1 MVYAAQAMFSSLSS
15 KPASDPLSNVLALLD
30 LSSVRCTRLE
40 AGGEWSLSLPV
51 RERLKFVAVLRG
63 AAWIVLPD
71 SVPRQ
76 LAAGDTFLLTNTPYV
91 VTSDPTLDPQDGI
104 ALYGEKSILQL
115 DGDDTVMLGGAF
127 TFADANA
134 PRMIEALPAFMH
146 IRASSP
152 AAAVLRDTLR
162 LLNRELT
169 QSNMGSTLMI
179 ERLGD
184 VLLIQAL
191 RAYVSDYGVD
201 ATGWIGAFS
210 DTRVGGAI
218 NLMHNAVHHQWTV
231 GELAAAVAMS
241 RSAFALR
248 FKSMVGVAPLEYLRH
263 WRMQLARHALHKG
276 TCSIATLASSL
287 GYASVSA
294 FGNAYKHA
302 YGHSP
307 KRSKAY
313 VSTNDTE

>member
-1 MVYAAQAMFSSLSS
+1 
-15 KPASDPLSNVLALLD
+15 
-30 LSSVRCTRLE
+30 
-40 AGGEWSLSLPV
+40 
-51 RERLKFVAVLRG
+51 
-63 AAWIVLPD
+63 
-71 SVPRQ
+71 
-76 LAAGDTFLLTNTPYV
+76 
-91 VTSDPTLDPQDGI
+91 
-104 ALYGEKSILQL
+104 
-115 DGDDTVMLGGAF
+115 MLGGAF

-152 AAAVLRDTLR
+152 AAAVLRDTLS
-162 LLNRELT
+162 LLNREMS
-169 QSNMGSTLMI
+169 QANMGSTLMI

-191 RAYVSDYGVD
+191 RAYVSDYGAD

-210 DTRVGGAI
+210 DPRVGGAI
-218 NLMHNAVHHQWTV
+218 KLMHNAVHHPWTV

-248 FKSMVGVAPLEYLRH
+248 FKSMVGVAPLEYLRQ
-263 WRMQLARHALHKG
+263 WRMQLARHALHKD

-307 KRSKAY
+307 KRSRDEPG
-313 VSTNDTE
+313 S